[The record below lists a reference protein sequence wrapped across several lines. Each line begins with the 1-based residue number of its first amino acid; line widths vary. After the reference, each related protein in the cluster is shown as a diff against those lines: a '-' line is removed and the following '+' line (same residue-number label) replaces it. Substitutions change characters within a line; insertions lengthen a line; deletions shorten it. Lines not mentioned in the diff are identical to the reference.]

1 MDCSNI
7 NDIDIEDSLTN
18 LNTQLNKSMV
28 LMDTTETEILLP
40 KSKRAIKINT
50 KIQPPSPFNSTPVSR
65 KSILKKDGKRNT
77 TEIQQ
82 NVENNM
88 KTLNE
93 TDNNNTTSINIL
105 STTRPQNINELV
117 EGENLIIES
126 TDSTFT
132 LEDLSDNEDVWIM
145 DIPRTI
151 DPIEL
156 KGQTLT
162 FGEKSKFKVKDEKY
176 CAVNHEVK
184 SNVTCIFNTN
194 SVKSRYKAVNVKPV
208 GTIGVRKKLSSVS
221 KTKSMQIENY
231 SVPFPKN
238 LRTRHP
244 LFGVSYEG
252 KTRKVQ

>member
-7 NDIDIEDSLTN
+7 NDIDIEDSLTT
-18 LNTQLNKSMV
+18 LNTQLNKSMC
-28 LMDTTETEILLP
+28 LMDTTEPEILIP
-40 KSKRAIKINT
+40 KSRRTIKIST
-50 KIQPPSPFNSTPVSR
+50 KIQPASPFNGSPVSR

-77 TEIQQ
+77 MEIEQ
-82 NVENNM
+82 NADINM

-93 TDNNNTTSINIL
+93 TDNNNTTSFNTL
-105 STTRPQNINELV
+105 ATARPQNLNELV
-117 EGENLIIES
+117 KEEDLIVES
-126 TDSTFT
+126 TDSSFT
-132 LEDLSDNEDVWIM
+132 LEDLSDNEDIWIM

-151 DPIEL
+151 DPTEL

-162 FGEKSKFKVKDEKY
+162 FGEKSKFKVQDEKY
-176 CAVNHEVK
+176 CAVNHEIK

-194 SVKSRYKAVNVKPV
+194 SVKSRYKAVNIKPV
-208 GTIGVRKKLSSVS
+208 GTISVRKKLSSVA
-221 KTKSMQIENY
+221 KTKSIQIENCG
-231 SVPFPKN
+231 VPFPKN